1 MKSAPELLRVFRDAA
16 PPYVLEILH
25 VGELLGGEAFAIVD
39 EPVGIRERDDLGA
52 HHHRLFR
59 RELGHVARTGDRD
72 DLAAHAVAPR
82 VKHLLGE
89 IDQAIAGGLLADA
102 AAAPVDALAGEHAGE
117 LIAQLLV
124 IAVEEADF
132 TAAHADVAGRH
143 VGVGADVAE
152 QLAHERLAE
161 MHHFLVRLA
170 LGVEIRAALAA
181 AHGESRQRVLQ
192 HLFEGQELQ
201 RAQPHRGMEA
211 QSALVRPNRAVH
223 LDPVSAIDLHLSVAV
238 HPGHAKHDGALRFG
252 QPLEDAGLPILRVL
266 LNERP
271 HGF

>member
-1 MKSAPELLRVFRDAA
+1 VRPSQSWTNPSESENVTTLAPIIIAFSAANWATLPE
-16 PPYVLEILH
+16 PEI
-25 VGELLGGEAFAIVD
+25 V
-39 EPVGIRERDDLGA
+39 
-52 HHHRLFR
+52 
-59 RELGHVARTGDRD
+59 TT
-72 DLAAHAVAPR
+72 LAAHAVAPR

-89 IDQAIAGGLLADA
+89 IDQAIAGGLLRMRLPLQLMPL
-102 AAAPVDALAGEHAGE
+102 PVSTPVNSF
-117 LIAQLLV
+117 AQLLV

-181 AHGESRQRVLQ
+181 AMGRVVSAFFNTCSKARNFSVPSRT
-192 HLFEGQELQ
+192 EGWN
-201 RAQPHRGMEA
+201 A
-211 QSALVRPNRAVH
+211 VRPCTANRAVH

-238 HPGHAKHDGALRFG
+238 HPGHAKHDGALPVRSAARGMRAFRYFEFFSMKG
-252 QPLEDAGLPILRVL
+252 HTDFETSVTA
-266 LNERP
+266 
-271 HGF
+271 